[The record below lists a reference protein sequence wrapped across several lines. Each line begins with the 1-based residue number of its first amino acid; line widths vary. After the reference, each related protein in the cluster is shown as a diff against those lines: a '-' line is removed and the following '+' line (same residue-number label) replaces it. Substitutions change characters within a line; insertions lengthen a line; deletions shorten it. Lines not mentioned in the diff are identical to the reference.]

1 MVVRRPT
8 ERAGRNDEPDLP
20 PNLFVIGLL
29 HDLKEG
35 GYSRRAWGAFWRAS
49 WIRSVQIFQM
59 SDELRASWLRFSVA
73 GVILI
78 AIATAGVTATFGI
91 GEAIAFS
98 LTSLLWWGV
107 LMFDLAMHLGL
118 MVNLESGDLQHTMGW
133 PNRLTE
139 LRGFAAV
146 WVVWGAH
153 WASQGTYLPLVAVF
167 GLAAF
172 TDLVDGWLA
181 RRRHASTRWGR
192 LYDPFMD
199 GIFFSVAAISL
210 AVIGILPQWLAAL
223 VTLRYAFPIAGGIA
237 FQLVRRRTLK
247 VRHKPWG
254 RASSASIALTVFA
267 AAAAT
272 FFQVLIT
279 TIRPILYVLVGIT
292 ALGAFVT
299 ILLKGIEQV

>member
-1 MVVRRPT
+1 MVRRPT
-8 ERAGRNDEPDLP
+8 EHAGRNDEPDLP

-59 SDELRASWLRFSVA
+59 SDELRGSWLRFSVA

-78 AIATAGVTATFGI
+78 ALATAGVTAYFGI
-91 GEAIAFS
+91 GDAIGFG
-98 LTSLLWWGV
+98 LTSLVWWGV

-118 MVNLESGDLQHTMGW
+118 MVNLESGDLQHTLGW

-146 WVVWGAH
+146 WVAWGAH
-153 WASQGTYLPLVAVF
+153 WATQGSYIPLVAVF
-167 GLAAF
+167 GLAAV
-172 TDLVDGWLA
+172 TDLADGWLA
-181 RRRHASTRWGR
+181 RRRHAATRWGR

-223 VTLRYAFPIAGGIA
+223 VTFRYAFPIVGGIA
-237 FQLVRRRTLK
+237 FLLIRRRTLR
-247 VRHKPWG
+247 VRHTTWG
-254 RASSASIALTVFA
+254 RMSSAGIALTVFA

-272 FFQVLIT
+272 AVGVPFSSIGPLF
-279 TIRPILYVLVGIT
+279 YAAVGIT
-292 ALGAFVT
+292 AFGALVT
-299 ILLKGIEQV
+299 ILMKGIEQA